1 MAKTKKTVNKKD
13 EDSFELIHKSLSEIL
28 KSIKDLDERISDLEE
43 YSHKPIDYEES
54 LDNIH
59 TRLSKVENRMGL

>member
-1 MAKTKKTVNKKD
+1 MAKTKKAVNKKD
-13 EDSFELIHKSLSEIL
+13 EDPFELIHQALSEIL
-28 KSIKDLDERISDLEE
+28 ESIKDLDERISELEE
-43 YSHKPIDYEES
+43 HSHKPIDYEEY